1 MGFPGC
7 KVRESMGHEGCTGLS
22 HFFFFFF
29 APLQEA
35 DSVAEREGHLHM
47 PFFLGLMSASGFSA
61 HAGVAC
67 HCI

>member
-1 MGFPGC
+1 MKAAQAFPI
-7 KVRESMGHEGCTGLS
+7 
-22 HFFFFFF
+22 FF

-61 HAGVAC
+61 HAGVAW